1 MNKGKKIAIALLFDM
16 ALLVGIVF
24 AVSAIIH
31 GSDSAWKI
39 NLSKAVIVLFIPC
52 MFFMTYMSAAGDKYD
67 TLPDELL
74 DEEEDLSDTGNDTEQ
89 AENLHVDANQRAS
102 NFDDK

>member
-1 MNKGKKIAIALLFDM
+1 MNKGKKIAIALLLDM
-16 ALLVGIVF
+16 ALLVAIVF
-24 AVSAIIH
+24 AVSTIIH

-52 MFFMTYMSAAGDKYD
+52 MFYMTYMSAAGDKYD
-67 TLPDELL
+67 SLPDELL
-74 DEEEDLSDTGNDTEQ
+74 DEEEDSLDTNNNTEQ
-89 AENLHVDANQRAS
+89 AEDLREDANQSAS